1 MEKMRNFLSKSGHVP
16 IIVGLYKTADY
27 NNQHRPDI
35 MFKFKIN
42 F

>member
-1 MEKMRNFLSKSGHVP
+1 MEKMRNFLSKSDHVPIP

-35 MFKFKIN
+35 YV
-42 F
+42 